1 MDYIKEIEKMREEL
15 VRIVNHRCDE
25 LILLCHN
32 ETMELEPAIT
42 ERELAW
48 SSPATFKGKKPLAVK
63 LSSGEIIETSTWRK
77 LVLTIL
83 QYCNQQPDMHERL
96 MQLRDK
102 AAGRQRIILGSSVA
116 GMDVPLKIDEGLY
129 FEGKF
134 DTEALLIMLTKK
146 VLEPVGYDYS
156 QIVIQY
162 TSRKS
167 VQEQQIEM
175 VENDDVE
182 QASQMMQGM

>member
-25 LILLCHN
+25 LILLCQN
-32 ETMELEPAIT
+32 ETVELEPAIT

-48 SSPATFKGKKPLAVK
+48 SSPAIFKGKKPVAVK
-63 LSSGEIIETSTWRK
+63 FASGEIIETSTWRK

-83 QYCNQQPDMHERL
+83 QHCNQQPDMHERL

-102 AAGRQRIILGSSVA
+102 AVGRQRIILGSSVA

-156 QIVIQY
+156 RIIIQY
-162 TSRKS
+162 KDRIQTTSEA
-167 VQEQQIEM
+167 VEEGPCVGM
-175 VENDDVE
+175 V
-182 QASQMMQGM
+182 QGM